1 MPQQDKLKAP
11 VDVST
16 KAGMN
21 GDVATGKFRLIAAK
35 MVVQNEHPE
44 QASTSSGSHPFC
56 INILNGDVA
65 TGTFRPIAAEL
76 VVQISSDTTI
86 TQDPNRPQEPQ
97 PQEAARP
104 VATSRLLCDAVT
116 DNRLED
122 VKKIL
127 KNVNISDG
135 NGENDEG
142 ETALEIAVVLRR
154 KEIERVLMENPEV
167 KHYVDALYRERQV
180 IVDAANAILVGAA
193 LIASITYSA
202 WLLLPSSTDTMNAT
216 AVKAFW
222 AFNSLSFFFAVA
234 TVVAGA
240 YAAMPILHH
249 EFIGRVVKRVKVKL
263 GLASILLMLSVLCVL
278 GAFTSGAFAR
288 LPTRITQEYKI
299 LSTAPTGLAICIV
312 VLLLFALKLTGG
324 SHKMSKWLKK
334 TWVRNLLL

>member
-1 MPQQDKLKAP
+1 MA
-11 VDVST
+11 
-16 KAGMN
+16 
-21 GDVATGKFRLIAAK
+21 GDVATGKFRVIAAK

-44 QASTSSGSHPFC
+44 QASTSSGSHPLC
-56 INILNGDVA
+56 ITILNGDVA

-76 VVQISSDTTI
+76 VVQISSDTTV
-86 TQDPNRPQEPQ
+86 TEDSNRREVDTT
-97 PQEAARP
+97 AP
-104 VATSRLLCDAVT
+104 VGTDSLRNAVT
-116 DNRLED
+116 GGKVEA
-122 VKKIL
+122 VKEIL
-127 KNVNISDG
+127 KNVNISDV
-135 NGENDEG
+135 NEENDKG
-142 ETALEIAVVLRR
+142 ETALELAIKSKN
-154 KEIERVLMENPEV
+154 KEIERVLMENPQV
-167 KHYVDALYRERQV
+167 KHYVDGLYRDRQV
-180 IVDAANAILVGAA
+180 NVDAANAILVGAA

-263 GLASILLMLSVLCVL
+263 QLASILLMLSVLCVL

-288 LPTRITQEYKI
+288 LPTRISQEYKI
-299 LSTAPTGLAICIV
+299 LSTAPTGLAICMV
-312 VLLLFALKLTGG
+312 VLLFFALKLFGV
-324 SHKMSKWLKK
+324 SHIMSTWLKK